1 MVNFL
6 FKLLSFSLQ
15 LFLHLDFNSL
25 DLGIEVFLDLLPPLF
40 ELIDHDFI
48 LEESDL
54 VVDVAGLL
62 EEPIIL
68 SLYLLLFNLELLLVA
83 MLKVLNLKLVP
94 LFLLFLELFLS
105 FVQLGLPLAL
115 DLGGSCTFFVL
126 GLPHTLVF
134 FRLQLGSAGCH
145 SLFSVLLLS

>member
-1 MVNFL
+1 M
-6 FKLLSFSLQ
+6 
-15 LFLHLDFNSL
+15 
-25 DLGIEVFLDLLPPLF
+25 GIEVFLDLLPSLF
-40 ELIDHDFI
+40 ELIDHDLI
-48 LEESDL
+48 LEETDL

-83 MLKVLNLKLVP
+83 VLEVLNLELVP

-105 FVQLGLPLAL
+105 FVQLSLPLAL
-115 DLGGSCTFFVL
+115 DLDRSRTLFVL

-134 FRLQLGSAGCH
+134 FGLQLGSAGCH
-145 SLFSVLLLS
+145 SLLSVLLLRRFLNHSAK

>member
-1 MVNFL
+1 MGIE
-6 FKLLSFSLQ
+6 
-15 LFLHLDFNSL
+15 LFLDF
-25 DLGIEVFLDLLPPLF
+25 LPPLF
-40 ELIDHDFI
+40 ELIDHDLI

-68 SLYLLLFNLELLLVA
+68 GLYLLLFNLELLLVA
-83 MLKVLNLKLVP
+83 VLEVLNLKLVP

-115 DLGGSCTFFVL
+115 DLGRSRALFVL

-134 FRLQLGSAGCH
+134 FGLQLGSAGCH
-145 SLFSVLLLS
+145 SLFSVLLLSRLLNHSAK